1 MVQEPMVQVLLRQ
14 WVRVLAVWLV
24 VRVRGLELAEV
35 KEVSR

>member
-24 VRVRGLELAEV
+24 VRARGLELAGV